1 MQENTPYTP
10 APRRSGG
17 RIASIVAGSVAGLL
31 AIGLI
36 AAGTL
41 LLWGDSEKDDQ
52 GYLSTGKDRYAASTY
67 ALASDNL
74 DVDLDG
80 AGWIMDRDDLGNV
93 RLEVESSGGKPVFVG
108 IARTSDVADYLRG
121 TSYTEVTDVDYSPF
135 HASYRERDRGGDRP
149 ARPADQDF
157 WAASS
162 HGSGTQTVAWD
173 LEDGDWSIVVMNAD
187 GSRGVDTDISAG
199 AKIPFLGTLAGVS
212 FGGALVLLIT
222 AGTLMLPGRAHAPPA
237 QGSERDAQAGTRRL
251 PLGVETQTLPAAPAI
266 KPAGRE
272 SASPPLHDFGRASL
286 GAERR

>member
-1 MQENTPYTP
+1 MQENTPHTP

-17 RIASIVAGSVAGLL
+17 RIASIVAGGIVAVL

-74 DVDLDG
+74 DIDLDG
-80 AGWIMDRDDLGNV
+80 AVWIMDREDLGKV
-93 RLEVESSGGKPVFVG
+93 RLEVESSAGKPVFVG

-121 TSYTEVTDVDYSPF
+121 ISHTEVTDVDYSPF
-135 HASYRERDRGGDRP
+135 HASYRGHGGDRRP
-149 ARPADQDF
+149 ALPADQDF
-157 WAASS
+157 WAASAE
-162 HGSGTQTVAWD
+162 GSGTQTVAWD

-199 AKIPFLGTLAGVS
+199 AKVPFLGTLGWVS
-212 FGGALVLLIT
+212 LGGALVLLIT
-222 AGTLMLPGRAHAPPA
+222 AGTLVY
-237 QGSERDAQAGTRRL
+237 
-251 PLGVETQTLPAAPAI
+251 LGVRTPRPPTAPSATLQPSAA
-266 KPAGRE
+266 
-272 SASPPLHDFGRASL
+272 
-286 GAERR
+286 